1 MICVLIRGS
10 NRFSWA
16 AGCYSELI
24 FISLGFVDL
33 QNSFTHESC
42 LRSIGTE
49 ALGEGFNKTMV
60 LFRTWS
66 DAYLAVAVAR

>member
-10 NRFSWA
+10 NRFSLA
-16 AGCYSELI
+16 AGCYLELT

-33 QNSFTHESC
+33 QNSFTLESC

-49 ALGEGFNKTMV
+49 ALGEDFKQNNGTF
-60 LFRTWS
+60 
-66 DAYLAVAVAR
+66 